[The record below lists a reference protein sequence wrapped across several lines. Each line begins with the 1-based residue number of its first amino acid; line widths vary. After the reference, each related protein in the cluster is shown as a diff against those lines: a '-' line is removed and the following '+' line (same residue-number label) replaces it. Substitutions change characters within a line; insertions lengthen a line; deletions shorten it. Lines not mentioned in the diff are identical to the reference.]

1 MLDRCGMLARH
12 GPHHVAQKST
22 ITGLLRSSARR
33 SGLPSSVLTL
43 NEGAVRAAATI
54 GAKKSSASVAV
65 VRRSGVAVGIMAL
78 LGDRPALGVIGFAC
92 RNCNRKARWR
102 DAALGDLSPS

>member
-12 GPHHVAQKST
+12 GPHHVAQKSR

-43 NEGAVRAAATI
+43 NDGAGRAAAAN
-54 GAKKSSASVAV
+54 GASASSAIVAAE
-65 VRRSGVAVGIMAL
+65 RWKGVAVRIMAL
-78 LGDRPALGVIGFAC
+78 LGDRPAVGVIGAAC
-92 RNCNRKARWR
+92 RNCNRNA
-102 DAALGDLSPS
+102 